1 VKPYLEKPHHKKWL
15 VEWLPPQKKKKE
27 KEKIYVNKQKSLNY
41 LKKKLPNKNFLS
53 G

>member
-1 VKPYLEKPHHKKWL
+1 LKNPITKNGWWSGY
-15 VEWLPPQKKKKE
+15 PPQKKKKE
-27 KEKIYVNKQKSLNY
+27 KEKIYVNKQKYLNY